1 MRLSGNGQISLER
14 SGTIVKAFRGFSA
27 FWGPRKIS
35 IAPNQH
41 HPLTD
46 LLEKPGNTAPPLLPS
61 AFSHIHSKTACR
73 GFKSFCPCQKWR
85 GKHMLISPFFVS
97 GWNVLATRHGCAPR
111 SACRGALVAGG
122 DRPAPTEAAAETS
135 PSHDFLLD
143 FLFFPYVL
151 PCPQPFPSPPAPG
164 THPTSAVFA

>member
-73 GFKSFCPCQKWR
+73 GFKSFCPCHKT
-85 GKHMLISPFFVS
+85 GGNTAFLPVFFLHVLYGS
-97 GWNVLATRHGCAPR
+97 GVHVGSDFWFTYPSTPAAPL
-111 SACRGALVAGG
+111 SS
-122 DRPAPTEAAAETS
+122 T
-135 PSHDFLLD
+135 
-143 FLFFPYVL
+143 
-151 PCPQPFPSPPAPG
+151 QNAPG
-164 THPTSAVFA
+164 FAFFGPNRVRFFHFRCFLAAKFLS

>member
-73 GFKSFCPCQKWR
+73 GFKSFCPCQKT
-85 GKHMLISPFFVS
+85 GENTGFSSVFFFH
-97 GWNVLATRHGCAPR
+97 VLHGYVVHFG
-111 SACRGALVAGG
+111 SIFGFSHS
-122 DRPAPTEAAAETS
+122 PAPAAPPLQHPKRTRFCPFWAFPGAFFS
-135 PSHDFLLD
+135 FS
-143 FLFFPYVL
+143 LFSG
-151 PCPQPFPSPPAPG
+151 C
-164 THPTSAVFA
+164 

>member
-14 SGTIVKAFRGFSA
+14 SGTIVKAFREFSA

-73 GFKSFCPCQKWR
+73 GFESFCPCHLYWNKMIPVR
-85 GKHMLISPFFVS
+85 KKPGIPGFFR
-97 GWNVLATRHGCAPR
+97 VLRAKIG
-111 SACRGALVAGG
+111 
-122 DRPAPTEAAAETS
+122 
-135 PSHDFLLD
+135 PSRRD
-143 FLFFPYVL
+143 
-151 PCPQPFPSPPAPG
+151 
-164 THPTSAVFA
+164 VFE